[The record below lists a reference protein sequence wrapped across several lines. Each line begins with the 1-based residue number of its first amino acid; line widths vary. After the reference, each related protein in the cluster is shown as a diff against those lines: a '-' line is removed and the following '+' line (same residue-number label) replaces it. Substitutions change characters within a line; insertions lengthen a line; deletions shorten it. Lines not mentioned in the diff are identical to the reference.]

1 MHYNNPPTSRKGSLI
16 SPQDMV
22 WGLLIISII
31 KSLSRGALLNW
42 NEKRNWLSVLTLRWG
57 WCPIQTCKS
66 TAHGDD
72 GVTYDIVQ
80 LLAKV
85 QLKGRNHLTWPI
97 RQGSLKRATIIL
109 IPEPGRL
116 DEYTPISLTSCLS
129 KTCEKKFPYSFA
141 PPNQRLDPSI
151 CPWYKIFF
159 YQPYILIMQW
169 QWRSSSGMYLM
180 LMLAC

>member
-1 MHYNNPPTSRKGSLI
+1 M
-16 SPQDMV
+16 
-22 WGLLIISII
+22 
-31 KSLSRGALLNW
+31 
-42 NEKRNWLSVLTLRWG
+42 LTLRWG

-97 RQGSLKRATIIL
+97 RQGSLKQATIIL

-129 KTCEKKFPYSFA
+129 KTCEKNLLTPLLHQIKDLIHSSV
-141 PPNQRLDPSI
+141 LDIKYFFLPTIYFNNAVTMAQLFRHVSNAHACLLTHCTNRSTASLERCFGI
-151 CPWYKIFF
+151 SPWPFEEHVHC
-159 YQPYILIMQW
+159 
-169 QWRSSSGMYLM
+169 SVD
-180 LMLAC
+180 